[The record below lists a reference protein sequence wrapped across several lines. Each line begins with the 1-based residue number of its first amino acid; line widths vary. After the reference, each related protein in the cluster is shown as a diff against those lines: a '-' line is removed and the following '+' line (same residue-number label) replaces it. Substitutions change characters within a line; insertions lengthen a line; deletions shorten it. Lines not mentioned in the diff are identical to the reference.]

1 MVNGVIIP
9 CEYKQRYTMEEI
21 QYVLANKIAQLNE
34 KFENKGAQYNDDY
47 KARILYDIETI
58 IQDFYT
64 SCDYTYTVFK
74 FDTDTALF
82 EVKDTLY
89 SLVIVVL
96 FRNRRAQVCFSGYS
110 NY

>member
-1 MVNGVIIP
+1 
-9 CEYKQRYTMEEI
+9 MEEI
-21 QYVLANKIAQLNE
+21 QYILANKIEQLNE
-34 KFENKGAQYNDDY
+34 KFGNNNIQYNDDC

-58 IQDFYT
+58 IQDLCV
-64 SCDYTYTVFK
+64 SRDYVYTVFK

-89 SLVIVVL
+89 CLVIVVL
-96 FRNRRAQVCFSGYS
+96 FRNRRAQVCFSSYS

>member
-1 MVNGVIIP
+1 
-9 CEYKQRYTMEEI
+9 MEEI
-21 QYVLANKIAQLNE
+21 QYILANKIAQLNE
-34 KFENKGAQYNDDY
+34 KFGNKNVQYNDDY
-47 KARILYDIETI
+47 KASMLYDIETI
-58 IQDFYT
+58 IQDLCI
-64 SCDYTYTVFK
+64 SRDYTYTVFK

-96 FRNRRAQVCFSGYS
+96 FRNRRVQVCFSSYS

>member
-1 MVNGVIIP
+1 
-9 CEYKQRYTMEEI
+9 MEEI

-34 KFENKGAQYNDDY
+34 KFGNNDVQYNDDY

-58 IQDFYT
+58 IRDFCT
-64 SCDYTYTVFK
+64 SCDYTYKDLCISRDYTYTVFK

-89 SLVIVVL
+89 SLVVVVL
-96 FRNRRAQVCFSGYS
+96 FRNRRAQVCFSSYS

>member
-1 MVNGVIIP
+1 
-9 CEYKQRYTMEEI
+9 MEEI

-34 KFENKGAQYNDDY
+34 KFGNKCIQYNDDY
-47 KARILYDIETI
+47 KASMLYDIETI
-58 IQDFYT
+58 IQDLCTSRGYIYT
-64 SCDYTYTVFK
+64 IFK

>member
-1 MVNGVIIP
+1 
-9 CEYKQRYTMEEI
+9 MEEI
-21 QYVLANKIAQLNE
+21 QYILANKIAQLNE
-34 KFENKGAQYNDDY
+34 KFGNNNIQYNDDC

-58 IQDFYT
+58 IQDLCV
-64 SCDYTYTVFK
+64 SRDYVYTVFK

-82 EVKDTLY
+82 EVKDTFY

-96 FRNRRAQVCFSGYS
+96 FRNRRAQVCFSSYS

>member
-1 MVNGVIIP
+1 
-9 CEYKQRYTMEEI
+9 MEEI
-21 QYVLANKIAQLNE
+21 QYILANKIAQLNE

-58 IQDFYT
+58 IQDFCT

-96 FRNRRAQVCFSGYS
+96 FRNRRAQVCFSSYS

>member
-1 MVNGVIIP
+1 
-9 CEYKQRYTMEEI
+9 MEEI

-34 KFENKGAQYNDDY
+34 KFGNKDIQYNDVY
-47 KARILYDIETI
+47 KTRILYDIETI
-58 IQDFYT
+58 IQDLCV
-64 SCDYTYTVFK
+64 SHDYIYTVFK

-89 SLVIVVL
+89 GLVIVVL
-96 FRNRRAQVCFSGYS
+96 FRNRRAQVCFSSYS

>member
-1 MVNGVIIP
+1 
-9 CEYKQRYTMEEI
+9 MEEI
-21 QYVLANKIAQLNE
+21 QYILANKIAQLNE
-34 KFENKGAQYNDDY
+34 NFGNKDVQYNDDY
-47 KARILYDIETI
+47 KASILSDIETI
-58 IQDFYT
+58 IQDLCI
-64 SCDYTYTVFK
+64 SRDYTYTVFK

-96 FRNRRAQVCFSGYS
+96 FRNRRAQVCFSSYS